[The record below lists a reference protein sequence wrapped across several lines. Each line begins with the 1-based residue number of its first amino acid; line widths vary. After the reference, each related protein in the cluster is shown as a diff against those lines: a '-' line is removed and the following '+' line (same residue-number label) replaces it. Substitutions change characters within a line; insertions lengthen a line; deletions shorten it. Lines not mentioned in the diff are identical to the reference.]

1 MKKVCVISNDF
12 KDKDLVLTKRI
23 TNYLNERGCETVVA
37 MTKWDDEK
45 EEWSKPE
52 GIPTDAEC
60 ILVLGGDGTLLQ
72 AARHSYGLNIP
83 LLGINLGALG
93 FLAEVNSDCLDD
105 ALQQLMDGDYSVE
118 ERMML
123 EGSILTKEGEI
134 ITSVALNDIVVNRI
148 GSLQIVYFDVWLNNT
163 LLKRYNADGCIVSTP
178 TGSTGYNLSAGGPVI
193 DPTSDA
199 MVMTNICPHNLFNR
213 GVVLA
218 GNKLIT
224 IVIPGDRQG
233 RNQQVEATFD
243 GCFKVKLNT
252 GDCLNISQAP
262 CTTKIIRLEPTSF
275 MEVLHKKM
283 SLS

>member
-12 KDKDLVLTKRI
+12 KDKDLVITKRI
-23 TNYLNERGCETVVA
+23 TTFLNERGCETVVV
-37 MTKWDDEK
+37 MTKWDYETEK
-45 EEWSKPE
+45 WTKPE
-52 GIPTDAEC
+52 GIPEDAEC
-60 ILVLGGDGTLLQ
+60 ILVLGGDGTMLQ
-72 AARHSYGLNIP
+72 AARHSYGMNIP
-83 LLGINLGALG
+83 LLGVNLGTLG
-93 FLAEVNSDCLDD
+93 FLTEVDSNYVED
-105 ALQQLMDGDYSVE
+105 ALQQLLEGDFAVE

-123 EGSILTKEGEI
+123 EGTI
-134 ITSVALNDIVVNRI
+134 ITPEKEISSVALNDIVVNRT
-148 GSLQIVYFDVWLNNT
+148 GSLQTVRFDIWLNNV

-178 TGSTGYNLSAGGPVI
+178 TGSTGYNLSAGGPVV

-243 GCFKVKLNT
+243 GSFKVKLNT
-252 GDCLNISQAP
+252 GDCINITMAP
-262 CTTKIIRLEPTSF
+262 CTTKIIRLEPISF
-275 MEVLHKKM
+275 MEILHKKM
-283 SLS
+283 S

>member
-12 KDKDLVLTKRI
+12 KDKDLVITKRI
-23 TNYLNERGCETVVA
+23 TTFLNERGCETEVV
-37 MTKWDDEK
+37 MTKWDYETEK
-45 EEWSKPE
+45 WTKPE
-52 GIPTDAEC
+52 GIPEDAEC

-72 AARHSYGLNIP
+72 AARHSYGMNIP
-83 LLGINLGALG
+83 LLGVNLGTLG
-93 FLAEVNSDCLDD
+93 FLTEVDSNYVEE
-105 ALQQLMDGDYSVE
+105 ALEQLLEGDYAVE

-123 EGSILTKEGEI
+123 EGTI
-134 ITSVALNDIVVNRI
+134 ITPEKEISSVALNDIVVNRT
-148 GSLQIVYFDVWLNNT
+148 GSLQTVRFDIWLNNV

-178 TGSTGYNLSAGGPVI
+178 TGSTGYNLSAGGPVV

-243 GCFKVKLNT
+243 GSFKVKLNT
-252 GDCLNISQAP
+252 GDCINITMAP
-262 CTTKIIRLEPTSF
+262 CTTKIILLEPISF
-275 MEVLHKKM
+275 MEILHKKM
-283 SLS
+283 S

>member
-12 KDKDLVLTKRI
+12 KDKDLVITKRI
-23 TNYLNERGCETVVA
+23 TTFLNERGCETEVV
-37 MTKWDDEK
+37 MTKWDYETEK
-45 EEWSKPE
+45 WTKPE
-52 GIPTDAEC
+52 GIPEDAEC

-72 AARHSYGLNIP
+72 AARHSYGMNIP
-83 LLGINLGALG
+83 LLGVNLGTLG
-93 FLAEVNSDCLDD
+93 FLTEVDSNYVEE
-105 ALQQLMDGDYSVE
+105 ALEQLLEGDYAVE

-123 EGSILTKEGEI
+123 EGTI
-134 ITSVALNDIVVNRI
+134 ITPEKEISSVALNDIVVNRT
-148 GSLQIVYFDVWLNNT
+148 GSLQTVRFDIWLNNV

-178 TGSTGYNLSAGGPVI
+178 TGSTGYNLSAGGPVV

-243 GCFKVKLNT
+243 GSFKVKLNT
-252 GDCLNISQAP
+252 GDCINITMAP
-262 CTTKIIRLEPTSF
+262 CTTKIIRLEPISF
-275 MEVLHKKM
+275 MEILHKKM
-283 SLS
+283 S

>member
-1 MKKVCVISNDF
+1 MKKVCIISNDY
-12 KDKDLVLTKRI
+12 KDKGLAMTTRI
-23 TNYLNERGCETVVA
+23 SRFLEERGCETVLA
-37 MTKWDDEK
+37 LTKWDFDTEQ
-45 EEWSKPE
+45 WTKPE
-52 GIPTDAEC
+52 GIPSDADC

-72 AARHSYGLNIP
+72 AARNSYGMNIP
-83 LLGINLGALG
+83 LLGINLGTLG
-93 FLAEVNSDCLDD
+93 FLTEVDEEHLEES
-105 ALQQLMDGDYSVE
+105 LQQLLDGDYSIE
-118 ERMML
+118 DRMML
-123 EGSILTKEGEI
+123 EGTVITKDGEI
-134 ITSVALNDIVVNRI
+134 SSIALNDIVVNRT
-148 GSLQIVYFDVWLNNT
+148 GSLQIVRFDVWLNNA

-213 GVVLA
+213 GVVLS

-233 RNQQVEATFD
+233 NNQQVEATFD

-252 GDCLNISQAP
+252 GDCINITMAP

-275 MEVLHKKM
+275 MEILHKKM

>member
-12 KDKDLVLTKRI
+12 KDKDLVITKRI
-23 TNYLNERGCETVVA
+23 TTFLNERGCETEVV
-37 MTKWDDEK
+37 MTKWDYETEK
-45 EEWSKPE
+45 WTKPE
-52 GIPTDAEC
+52 GIPEDAEC

-72 AARHSYGLNIP
+72 AARHSYGMNIP
-83 LLGINLGALG
+83 LLGVNLGTLG
-93 FLAEVNSDCLDD
+93 FLTEVDSNYVED
-105 ALQQLMDGDYSVE
+105 ALEQLLDGDYAVE

-123 EGSILTKEGEI
+123 EGTI
-134 ITSVALNDIVVNRI
+134 ITPEKEISSVALNDIVVNRT
-148 GSLQIVYFDVWLNNT
+148 GSLQTVRFDIWLNNV

-178 TGSTGYNLSAGGPVI
+178 TGSTGYNLSAGGPVV
-193 DPTSDA
+193 DPTSEA

-243 GCFKVKLNT
+243 GSFKVKLNT
-252 GDCLNISQAP
+252 GDCINITMAP
-262 CTTKIIRLEPTSF
+262 CTTKIIRLEPISF
-275 MEVLHKKM
+275 MEILHKKM
-283 SLS
+283 S

>member
-12 KDKDLVLTKRI
+12 KDKNLTLTKRI
-23 TNYLNERGCETVVA
+23 TDYLNERDCETAVV
-37 MTKWDDEK
+37 MTKWDCEK
-45 EEWSKPE
+45 EAWTKPE
-52 GIPTDAEC
+52 GIPEDSEC

-72 AARHSYGLNIP
+72 AARHSYGMNIP
-83 LLGINLGALG
+83 LLGINLGTLG
-93 FLAEVNSDCLDD
+93 FLTEVDSEGLEES
-105 ALQQLMDGDYSVE
+105 LQQLLDGDYSVE
-118 ERMML
+118 DRMML
-123 EGSILTKEGEI
+123 EGTVITKDGEI
-134 ITSVALNDIVVNRI
+134 SSVALNDIVVNRT
-148 GSLQIVYFDVWLNNT
+148 GSLQIVRFDVWLNNT

-213 GVVLA
+213 GVVLS
-218 GNKLIT
+218 GKKLIT

-243 GCFKVKLNT
+243 GCYKVKLNT
-252 GDCLNISQAP
+252 GDCINITMAP

-275 MEVLHKKM
+275 MEILHKKM
-283 SLS
+283 SQS

>member
-1 MKKVCVISNDF
+1 
-12 KDKDLVLTKRI
+12 
-23 TNYLNERGCETVVA
+23 
-37 MTKWDDEK
+37 
-45 EEWSKPE
+45 
-52 GIPTDAEC
+52 
-60 ILVLGGDGTLLQ
+60 
-72 AARHSYGLNIP
+72 
-83 LLGINLGALG
+83 
-93 FLAEVNSDCLDD
+93 
-105 ALQQLMDGDYSVE
+105 
-118 ERMML
+118 MML
-123 EGSILTKEGEI
+123 EGTVITKDGEI
-134 ITSVALNDIVVNRI
+134 SSVALNDIVVNRT
-148 GSLQIVYFDVWLNNT
+148 GSLQIVRFDVWLNNT

-213 GVVLA
+213 GVVLS
-218 GNKLIT
+218 GKKLIT

-252 GDCLNISQAP
+252 GDCLNITMAP

-275 MEVLHKKM
+275 MEILHKKM

>member
-12 KDKDLVLTKRI
+12 KDKDLVITKRI
-23 TNYLNERGCETVVA
+23 TTFLNERGCETEVV
-37 MTKWDDEK
+37 MTKWDYETEK
-45 EEWSKPE
+45 WTKPE
-52 GIPTDAEC
+52 GIPEDAVC

-72 AARHSYGLNIP
+72 AARHSYGMNIP
-83 LLGINLGALG
+83 LLGVNLGTLG
-93 FLAEVNSDCLDD
+93 FLTEVDSNYVED
-105 ALQQLMDGDYSVE
+105 ALQQLLEGDYAVE

-123 EGSILTKEGEI
+123 EGTI
-134 ITSVALNDIVVNRI
+134 ITPEKEISSVALNDIVVNRT
-148 GSLQIVYFDVWLNNT
+148 GSLQTVRFDIWLNNV

-178 TGSTGYNLSAGGPVI
+178 TGSTGYNLSAGGPVV
-193 DPTSDA
+193 DPTSYA

-243 GCFKVKLNT
+243 GSFKVKLNT
-252 GDCLNISQAP
+252 GDCINITMAP
-262 CTTKIIRLEPTSF
+262 CTTKIIRLEPISF
-275 MEVLHKKM
+275 MEILHKKM
-283 SLS
+283 S

>member
-12 KDKDLVLTKRI
+12 KDKDLVITKRI
-23 TNYLNERGCETVVA
+23 TTFLDERGCETEVV
-37 MTKWDDEK
+37 MTKWDYETEK
-45 EEWSKPE
+45 WTKPE
-52 GIPTDAEC
+52 GIPEDAEC

-72 AARHSYGLNIP
+72 AARHSYGMNIP
-83 LLGINLGALG
+83 LLGVNLGTLG
-93 FLAEVNSDCLDD
+93 FLTEVDSNYVED
-105 ALQQLMDGDYSVE
+105 ALEQLLDGDYAVE

-123 EGSILTKEGEI
+123 EGTI
-134 ITSVALNDIVVNRI
+134 ITPEKEISSVALNDIVVNRT
-148 GSLQIVYFDVWLNNT
+148 GSLQTVRFDIWLNNV

-178 TGSTGYNLSAGGPVI
+178 TGSTGYNLSAGGPVV
-193 DPTSDA
+193 DPTSEA

-243 GCFKVKLNT
+243 GSFKVKLNT
-252 GDCLNISQAP
+252 GDCINITMAP
-262 CTTKIIRLEPTSF
+262 CTTKIIRLEPISF
-275 MEVLHKKM
+275 MEILHKKM
-283 SLS
+283 S

>member
-1 MKKVCVISNDF
+1 MKKVCIISNDY
-12 KDKDLVLTKRI
+12 KDKGLAMTTRI
-23 TNYLNERGCETVVA
+23 SNFLEERGCETVLA
-37 MTKWDDEK
+37 LTKWDFDTEQ
-45 EEWSKPE
+45 WTKPE
-52 GIPTDAEC
+52 GIPSDAEC

-72 AARHSYGLNIP
+72 AARNSYGMNIP
-83 LLGINLGALG
+83 LLGINLGTLG
-93 FLAEVNSDCLDD
+93 FLTEVDEEHLEES
-105 ALQQLMDGDYSVE
+105 LQQLLDGDYSVE
-118 ERMML
+118 DRMML
-123 EGSILTKEGEI
+123 EGTVITKDGEI
-134 ITSVALNDIVVNRI
+134 SSIALNDIVVNRT
-148 GSLQIVYFDVWLNNT
+148 GSLQIVRFDVWLNNA

-213 GVVLA
+213 GVVLS

-233 RNQQVEATFD
+233 NNQQVEATFD

-252 GDCLNISQAP
+252 GDCINITMAP

-275 MEVLHKKM
+275 MEILHKKM

>member
-1 MKKVCVISNDF
+1 MKKVCIISNDF
-12 KDKDLVLTKRI
+12 KDKGLQMTNRI
-23 TNYLNERGCETVVA
+23 SRFLEERGCEAVVA
-37 MTKWDDEK
+37 MTKWDFDTEK
-45 EEWSKPE
+45 WTKPE
-52 GIPTDAEC
+52 GIPADAEC

-72 AARHSYGLNIP
+72 AARNSYGMNIP
-83 LLGINLGALG
+83 LLGINLGTLG
-93 FLAEVNSDCLDD
+93 FLTEVDEEHLESS
-105 ALQQLMDGDYSVE
+105 LQQLLDGDYAVE
-118 ERMML
+118 DRMML
-123 EGSILTKEGEI
+123 EGTVITKDGEVSSI
-134 ITSVALNDIVVNRI
+134 ALNDIVVNRT
-148 GSLQIVYFDVWLNNT
+148 GSLQIVRFDVWLNNA

-213 GVVLA
+213 GVVLS

-252 GDCLNISQAP
+252 GDCINITMAP

-275 MEVLHKKM
+275 MEILHKKM
-283 SLS
+283 SQS

>member
-12 KDKDLVLTKRI
+12 KDKELVLTNRI
-23 TNYLNERGCETVVA
+23 TTYLNERGCETVVV
-37 MTKWDDEK
+37 MTKWDCEK
-45 EEWSKPE
+45 EEWTKPE
-52 GIPTDAEC
+52 GIPADAEC

-72 AARHSYGLNIP
+72 AARHSYGLHIP
-83 LLGINLGALG
+83 LLGVNLGTLG
-93 FLAEVNSDCLDD
+93 FLTEVNSDGLED
-105 ALQQLMDGDYSVE
+105 ALQQLLDGDYSVE
-118 ERMML
+118 DRMML
-123 EGSILTKEGEI
+123 EGSVLTKEGKT
-134 ITSVALNDIVVNRI
+134 ITSVALNDIVVNRT
-148 GSLQIVYFDVWLNNT
+148 GSLQIVRFDVWLNNT
-163 LLKRYNADGCIVSTP
+163 LLKRYNADGCIVCTP

-213 GVVLA
+213 GVVLS
-218 GNKLIT
+218 GKKLIT

-243 GCFKVKLNT
+243 GCFKIKLNT
-252 GDCLNISQAP
+252 GDCLNITMAP

-275 MEVLHKKM
+275 MEILHKKM

>member
-1 MKKVCVISNDF
+1 MKKICVISNDF
-12 KDKDLVLTKRI
+12 KDKGLKMTGRI
-23 TNYLNERGCETVVA
+23 TGFLEERGCETVVA
-37 MTKWDDEK
+37 MTKWDSETEK
-45 EEWSKPE
+45 WTKPE
-52 GIPTDAEC
+52 GIPADADC

-72 AARHSYGLNIP
+72 AARHSYGMNIP
-83 LLGINLGALG
+83 LLGVNLGTLG
-93 FLAEVNSDCLDD
+93 FLTEVDSNYVED
-105 ALQQLMDGDYSVE
+105 ALQQLLEGDFAIE

-123 EGSILTKEGEI
+123 EGTI
-134 ITSVALNDIVVNRI
+134 ITPEKEISSVALNDIVVNRT
-148 GSLQIVYFDVWLNNT
+148 GSLQTVRFDIWLNNV

-178 TGSTGYNLSAGGPVI
+178 TGSTGYNLSAGGPVV

-243 GCFKVKLNT
+243 GSFKVKLNT
-252 GDCLNISQAP
+252 GDCINITMAP
-262 CTTKIIRLEPTSF
+262 CTTKIIRLEPISF
-275 MEVLHKKM
+275 MEILHKKM
-283 SLS
+283 S